1 MNRIRSTLQSGFTVI
16 ELVVVIVVIG
26 ILLTV
31 VFVTQNGVAQQQRDD
46 ERRRD
51 IAELRSNLEGYYA
64 QHDKYP
70 SLKELNSSD
79 WRQSNLK
86 SLDSEVLSDPLNPQD
101 RTLAETPRER
111 FYSYA
116 VRAADGNDC
125 DNQDTPCTQYT
136 LSAQLENGTPYTKN
150 NLN

>member
-1 MNRIRSTLQSGFTVI
+1 MKNVRLTLQRGFTVI
-16 ELVVVIVVIG
+16 ELIVVIVVIG

-70 SLKELNSSD
+70 TLKELNNPD
-79 WRQSNLK
+79 WRKANLK
-86 SLDSEVLSDPLNPQD
+86 SLDNEVLVDPLNAGSS
-101 RTLAETPRER
+101 TLVAAPAEKS
-111 FYSYA
+111 YSYA

-125 DNQDTPCTQYT
+125 DNQEKPCTQYT
-136 LSAQLENGTPYTKN
+136 LSARLEDGTSVTKN